1 MLEEKAGDQNGKQQ
15 GLESF
20 SELFEASVGAV
31 GIETGE
37 IVKGTIVSVDTA
49 TVTVDVGYKS
59 EGMIPVGEFTSPQG
73 ETSVAEG
80 DSVEVLVV
88 STGSAGGGLV
98 LSFRRAKEA
107 VIWKNIEEAFNSET
121 PIEGTVIGKV
131 KGGLSVDLGVTAFL
145 PGSHVEIRP
154 PRGLDRYVGETQ
166 EYAVL
171 KFNRARGNVVVSRK
185 VLLEKERNVQM
196 DKTLAVLDE
205 GVVLEGVVK
214 NVTDYGAFVDVG
226 GLDGLLHVTDMS
238 YGRITSPSERVKP
251 GDVIKVVVLKFDAE
265 ARRVSLGMKQL
276 QEDPWETI
284 TDRLFPGSRLQ
295 GKVVSIV
302 DYGAFVEVEEGIE
315 GLVHVSEMS
324 WTTRVTHPSKVVS
337 VNDEVDVVVLGIDQS
352 SRRVSLG
359 MKQATSNP
367 WEQLPIDHPVGT
379 QLSGTVTSV
388 TDFGFFVNVADGI
401 DGLVHVSDMHW
412 TKRVSHPSE
421 VVDKGSAVEVMVLS
435 IDVPNERLSLGLK
448 QVSEDP
454 WNNMDHRYPVGCTVQ
469 GKVTNVTDFGAFVEI
484 EEGVEGMV
492 HVSELSTER
501 VEDPREFIN
510 VGEVV
515 SAQVLGLDREEKKI
529 SLSLKSAIQDGAGQV
544 QQAASGAD
552 MGSTGSAFN
561 LGAMLSEQLQR
572 DAPEGEAGAEP
583 DEQEAVAV
591 EEATAE
597 TVAVEEAA
605 EEVAEEVAEEAAAV
619 EEAAVASE
627 SDEEVLDSA
636 GDIGGEELQTVAEDI
651 DADDEKN

>member
-1 MLEEKAGDQNGKQQ
+1 MLEEKAGDHNGKQQ
-15 GLESF
+15 GMESF

-37 IVKGTIVSVDTA
+37 IVTGTIVAVDTA

-73 ETSVAEG
+73 EISVAEG
-80 DSVEVLVV
+80 DSIEVLVV
-88 STGSAGGGLV
+88 STGAAGGGLV

-131 KGGLSVDLGVTAFL
+131 KGGLSVDVGVTAFL

-185 VLLEKERNVQM
+185 VLLEKERNLQM

-226 GLDGLLHVTDMS
+226 GIDGLLHVTDMS

-251 GDVIKVVVLKFDAE
+251 GDVIKVVVLKFDVE

-276 QEDPWETI
+276 LEDPWETI
-284 TDRLFPGSRLQ
+284 TDRLFPGSRLR

-337 VNDEVDVVVLGIDQS
+337 VNEEVEVVVLGIDQS

-421 VVDKGSAVEVMVLS
+421 VVDKGSSVEVMVLS

-515 SAQVLGLDREEKKI
+515 SAQVLGLDRKEKKI
-529 SLSLKSAIQDGAGQV
+529 SLSLKSAVQDGAGQM

-561 LGAMLSEQLQR
+561 LGAMLSEHLQR
-572 DAPEGEAGAEP
+572 DAPAGEASAEP
-583 DEQEAVAV
+583 EEQEAAAEEVTEEVTEEVAAV

-597 TVAVEEAA
+597 T
-605 EEVAEEVAEEAAAV
+605 AAV
-619 EEAAVASE
+619 EEAAVVSE
-627 SDEEVLDSA
+627 SDEEKVLDSA
-636 GDIGGEELQTVAEDI
+636 GDNGGEELQTATEEVDTV
-651 DADDEKN
+651 DEKN

>member
-1 MLEEKAGDQNGKQQ
+1 MLEEKAGDHNGKQE
-15 GLESF
+15 GMESF
-20 SELFEASVGAV
+20 SDLFEASVGAV

-37 IVKGTIVSVDTA
+37 IVSGTVVSVDAA

-59 EGMIPVGEFTSPQG
+59 EGMIPVGEFRSPQG

-80 DSVEVLVV
+80 DSIEVLVV

-145 PGSHVEIRP
+145 PGSHIEIRP

-166 EYAVL
+166 EYAIL

-185 VLLEKERNVQM
+185 VLLEKDRNLQM

-276 QEDPWETI
+276 LEDPWDTI
-284 TDRLFPGSRLQ
+284 TDRLFPGSRLR

-337 VNDEVDVVVLGIDQS
+337 VGDEVEVIVLGIDQS
-352 SRRVSLG
+352 NRRVSLG

-367 WEQLPIDHPVGT
+367 WEQLPIDYPVGT

-388 TDFGFFVNVADGI
+388 TDFGFFVNVAEGI

-421 VVDKGSAVEVMVLS
+421 VVDKGSSVEVMVLS

-501 VEDPREFIN
+501 VEDPREFIKE
-510 VGEVV
+510 GEVV
-515 SAQVLGLDREEKKI
+515 SAQVLGLDRKEKKI
-529 SLSLKSAIQDGAGQV
+529 SLSLKSAVQEGAGLKQE
-544 QQAASGAD
+544 AASGAD

-561 LGAMLSEQLQR
+561 LGAMLTEQLQR
-572 DAPEGEAGAEP
+572 DAPAEAGAEAG
-583 DEQEAVAV
+583 EQEAAAEEVTTEAV
-591 EEATAE
+591 
-597 TVAVEEAA
+597 AA
-605 EEVAEEVAEEAAAV
+605 EEVAI
-619 EEAAVASE
+619 ASE
-627 SDEEVLDSA
+627 SSEKKLVDSA
-636 GDIGGEELQTVAEDI
+636 GDHSGDELQPVTEENDAGNEED
-651 DADDEKN
+651 